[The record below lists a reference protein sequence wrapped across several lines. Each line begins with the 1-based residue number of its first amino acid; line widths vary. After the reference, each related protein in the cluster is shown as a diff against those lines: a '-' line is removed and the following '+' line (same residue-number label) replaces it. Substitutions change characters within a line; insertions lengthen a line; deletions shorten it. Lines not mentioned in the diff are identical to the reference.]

1 MAKLK
6 VSKNF
11 ISFRQYI
18 RTKDLSVNEQY
29 LLELLF
35 EFHNHN
41 FGYAYPDL
49 KTLMKAFN
57 TTSKNR
63 VVSTIKKLEKKGLI
77 RVIRK
82 FKDNNRYFI
91 ENINQFITSEKKKT
105 SPNKIHVDSNSN
117 STLDR
122 QIDIEEALK
131 QNESESEK
139 VNLVLEKFKGIVLS
153 KKHKAVINET
163 EKEVL
168 ENAIESINV
177 DKVNGNYLLGAI
189 ERIKTKAIEFVSGN
203 YTSNNSK
210 RFNSI
215 NAKSFN
221 NFKAREYDYEKLE
234 RQLLGW
240 YNDEPEDVI
249 EEELPLGI
257 SWLGA

>member
-1 MAKLK
+1 MSQSK

-77 RVIRK
+77 RVTRK

-91 ENINQFITSEKKKT
+91 ENINQFIITEKKKT
-105 SPNKIHVDSNSN
+105 STNKAHVDSNGN
-117 STLDR
+117 LPLEG
-122 QIDIEEALK
+122 QIDVEEVLK
-131 QNESESEK
+131 ENESQSDK
-139 VNLVLEKFKGIVLS
+139 IKLVLDKFKGIILS
-153 KKHKAVINET
+153 KKQKEVINNT
-163 EKEVL
+163 EKGVL
-168 ENAIESINV
+168 ENAIESITV
-177 DKVNGNYLLGAI
+177 DKVNATYLIGAI
-189 ERIKTKAIEFVSGN
+189 ERAKTK
-203 YTSNNSK
+203 SK
-210 RFNSI
+210 YLVDGI
-215 NAKSFN
+215 NPFKFN
-221 NFKAREYDYEKLE
+221 NFKAREYDYDSLEKK
-234 RQLLGW
+234 LLGW
-240 YNDEPEDVI
+240 DKQEEVI
-249 EEELPLGI
+249 EEEQLPLGI
-257 SWLGA
+257 AWLGA

>member
-1 MAKLK
+1 MSKSK

-35 EFHNHN
+35 EFHNHEL
-41 FGYAYPDL
+41 GYAYPDL

-77 RVIRK
+77 RVTRK
-82 FKDNNRYFI
+82 FKENNKYFI
-91 ENINQFITSEKKKT
+91 DNINQFIITEKKKVST
-105 SPNKIHVDSNSN
+105 NKIHVDSNGN
-117 STLDR
+117 EPLEG
-122 QIDIEEALK
+122 QIDIDEVLGETE
-131 QNESESEK
+131 NETDK
-139 VNLVLEKFKGIVLS
+139 VKLILEKFKGIVLS
-153 KKHKAVINET
+153 KKHKEVINNT

-189 ERIKTKAIEFVSGN
+189 ERIKVKATQFVDG
-203 YTSNNSK
+203 
-210 RFNSI
+210 I
-215 NAKSFN
+215 NPKSFN
-221 NFKAREYDYEKLE
+221 NFKAREYDWDSLE
-234 RQLLGW
+234 AKLLGW
-240 YNDEPEDVI
+240 DR
-249 EEELPLGI
+249 EEEKLSLGI
-257 SWLGA
+257 DCLRA

>member
-1 MAKLK
+1 MSKSK

-35 EFHNHN
+35 EFHNHEL
-41 FGYAYPDL
+41 GYAYPDL

-77 RVIRK
+77 RVTRK
-82 FKDNNRYFI
+82 FRDNNRYFI
-91 ENINQFITSEKKKT
+91 ENINQFIITEKKKT
-105 SPNKIHVDSNSN
+105 STNKV
-117 STLDR
+117 LEG
-122 QIDIEEALK
+122 QIDVKEVLGET
-131 QNESESEK
+131 ESETETDK
-139 VNLVLEKFKGIVLS
+139 VKLILEKFKGIVLS
-153 KKHKAVINET
+153 KKHKEVINNT

-189 ERIKTKAIEFVSGN
+189 ERIKVKAIQFVDG
-203 YTSNNSK
+203 
-210 RFNSI
+210 I
-215 NAKSFN
+215 NPKSFN
-221 NFKAREYDYEKLE
+221 NFKAREYDWDSLE
-234 RQLLGW
+234 AKLLGW
-240 YNDEPEDVI
+240 DR
-249 EEELPLGI
+249 EEEFKEEKLPLGI
-257 SWLGA
+257 DCLRA

>member
-1 MAKLK
+1 MSKSK

-35 EFHNHN
+35 EFHNHEL
-41 FGYAYPDL
+41 GYAYPDL

-82 FKDNNRYFI
+82 FRDNNRYFI
-91 ENINQFITSEKKKT
+91 ENINQFIITEKKKT
-105 SPNKIHVDSNSN
+105 STNKV
-117 STLDR
+117 LEG
-122 QIDIEEALK
+122 QIDVKEVLGET
-131 QNESESEK
+131 ESETDK
-139 VNLVLEKFKGIVLS
+139 VKLILEKFKGIVLS
-153 KKHKAVINET
+153 KKHKEVINNT

-189 ERIKTKAIEFVSGN
+189 ERIKVKAIQFVDG
-203 YTSNNSK
+203 
-210 RFNSI
+210 I
-215 NAKSFN
+215 NPKSFN
-221 NFKAREYDYEKLE
+221 NFKAREYDWDNLE
-234 RQLLGW
+234 AKLLGW
-240 YNDEPEDVI
+240 DK
-249 EEELPLGI
+249 EEEFEEEKLPLGI
-257 SWLGA
+257 DCLRA

>member
-1 MAKLK
+1 MATSK

-77 RVIRK
+77 RVTRK

-91 ENINQFITSEKKKT
+91 ENINQFIITEKKKA
-105 SPNKIHVDSNSN
+105 SINKTHIDSNGN
-117 STLDR
+117 LPLEG
-122 QIDIEEALK
+122 QIDVEEVLK
-131 QNESESEK
+131 ENESQSDK
-139 VNLVLEKFKGIVLS
+139 IKLVLDKFKGIILS
-153 KKHKAVINET
+153 KKQKEVINNT
-163 EKEVL
+163 EKGVL
-168 ENAIESINV
+168 ENAIESITV
-177 DKVNGNYLLGAI
+177 DKVNATYLIGAI
-189 ERIKTKAIEFVSGN
+189 ERAKTK
-203 YTSNNSK
+203 SK
-210 RFNSI
+210 YLVDGI
-215 NAKSFN
+215 NPFKFN
-221 NFKAREYDYEKLE
+221 NFKAREYDYDSLEKK
-234 RQLLGW
+234 LLGW
-240 YNDEPEDVI
+240 EKQEKVI

-257 SWLGA
+257 AWLGA

>member
-1 MAKLK
+1 MAASK

-77 RVIRK
+77 RVVRK

-91 ENINQFITSEKKKT
+91 ENINQFIITENKKT
-105 SPNKIHVDSNSN
+105 SSNKAHVDSNGN
-117 STLDR
+117 LPLEG
-122 QIDIEEALK
+122 QIDVEEALK
-131 QNESESEK
+131 QNESESDK
-139 VNLVLEKFKGIVLS
+139 VKLVLERFKGIVLS
-153 KKHKAVINET
+153 KKHKEEINNT
-163 EKEVL
+163 EKDIL

-189 ERIKTKAIEFVSGN
+189 ERVKAKAIEFVSGN

-210 RFNSI
+210 RFNSN
-215 NAKSFN
+215 NAKSLN
-221 NFKAREYDYEKLE
+221 NFKAREFDYEKLE
-234 RQLLGW
+234 RELLGW
-240 YNDEPEDVI
+240 YNDEPEEVI